1 MLRSALAFLLAT
13 VVAAIFGFGGLAV
26 TGAGVAQVLCFLFLV
41 LFLMTLVGSVVE
53 RA

>member
-13 VVAAIFGFGGLAV
+13 VATAILGFGGVAA

-41 LFLMTLVGSVVE
+41 LFLMTLVGGVVE

>member
-13 VVAAIFGFGGLAV
+13 VVTAILGFGGVAA
-26 TGAGVAQVLCFLFLV
+26 TGAGAAQVLCFLFLV
-41 LFLMTLVGSVVE
+41 LFLMTLVGGVVE

>member
-13 VVAAIFGFGGLAV
+13 LASAILGFGGV
-26 TGAGVAQVLCFLFLV
+26 TVAAAGIAQILCFLFLV
-41 LFLMTLVGSVVE
+41 LFLMSLVGGVVE